1 MRVLVPVDG
10 SLDCREALKF
20 LTSRKSFLATKPCIE
35 LLYVQIPLN
44 TRVTEQPDFDMSA
57 YYEDTSK
64 GIFKSIASDISAL
77 GLPVI
82 EKMFIGHPAEL
93 IPEYAS
99 KNHFDLIVMGA
110 RGMSTLKNL
119 YMGSVSLA
127 VISTATCP
135 VLICRRTA
143 YIGDENLHVTIAVDG
158 SEFGPKCA
166 EVALNSKLLFGP
178 NPQFELVSVLSDI
191 RAVMPSQINQETINE
206 KLKLTDLCEEEFQE
220 IITPTEQKFKEA
232 GIEVKKTCLFGD
244 PEIDLLHHAHHHSDL
259 VIMGTHGRSALTSLV
274 FGSCT
279 RALLSSCDLPILIIP
294 KA

>member
-20 LTSRKSFLATKPCIE
+20 LASRKSFLATKPSIE
-35 LLYVQIPLN
+35 LLYIQVPLN

-77 GLPVI
+77 GLPVT
-82 EKMFIGHPAEL
+82 EKMFVGHPAEL

-119 YMGSVSLA
+119 YMGSVSLS

-143 YIGDENLHVTIAVDG
+143 YIGDENLQVTIAVDG

-166 EVALNSKLLFGP
+166 EVALNSKVLFGP
-178 NPQFELVSVLSDI
+178 NPQFELVSVLSD
-191 RAVMPSQINQETINE
+191 
-206 KLKLTDLCEEEFQE
+206 LCEEEFQE
-220 IITPTEQKFKEA
+220 IIAPTEQKFKDA
-232 GIEVKKTCLFGD
+232 SVEVKKTCLFGD